1 MGIGM
6 SAATIAVRVAAE
18 FGEELSGDRAIATLP
33 TGLQVVGIML
43 SGLICSRAMARFG
56 RKPVLLVGLS
66 FGILAGLVGVL
77 AAVQQSYY
85 TLFPAHFFLGVYL
98 ANIALL
104 RFTAADQV
112 MGPASARAI
121 SLTLFGGVIAAFV
134 GPGFVF
140 AADLISSTQ
149 YYGISYGFIALVSA
163 CVLTLIAVTP
173 IKNNAAETAPES
185 TAVPTDT
192 ATDTATT
199 PRAPTPPY
207 MSYAYITA
215 VLTGS
220 IGYGVMALLMTAAA
234 LYMKELNMAEG
245 PHRGHF
251 GNNVRTFAIMW
262 HVVAMFGPMIIL
274 PRLADLI
281 GLKSLMMLGAGLL
294 ILSAAIGIG
303 WNTPVAMYAALIVLG
318 LGWAATYGT
327 GGIVV
332 KKVVADEARF
342 VAQGRN
348 EFTVAFMA
356 GVGSIGAG
364 FALKYL
370 GWEAMNWMAILMVA
384 ILIPLIAK
392 LNLSK

>member
-1 MGIGM
+1 
-6 SAATIAVRVAAE
+6 
-18 FGEELSGDRAIATLP
+18 
-33 TGLQVVGIML
+33 
-43 SGLICSRAMARFG
+43 
-56 RKPVLLVGLS
+56 
-66 FGILAGLVGVL
+66 
-77 AAVQQSYY
+77 
-85 TLFPAHFFLGVYL
+85 
-98 ANIALL
+98 
-104 RFTAADQV
+104 
-112 MGPASARAI
+112 
-121 SLTLFGGVIAAFV
+121 
-134 GPGFVF
+134 
-140 AADLISSTQ
+140 
-149 YYGISYGFIALVSA
+149 
-163 CVLTLIAVTP
+163 
-173 IKNNAAETAPES
+173 
-185 TAVPTDT
+185 
-192 ATDTATT
+192 
-199 PRAPTPPY
+199 
-207 MSYAYITA
+207 
-215 VLTGS
+215 
-220 IGYGVMALLMTAAA
+220 
-234 LYMKELNMAEG
+234 MAEG